1 MTKIRTN
8 NNRILFKDEIKML
21 LVYECSN
28 LFTRKQFFQAT
39 YDFGSVMYYISYN
52 SFTKQ

>member
-8 NNRILFKDEIKML
+8 NNRILFKYEIKML

-39 YDFGSVMYYISYN
+39 YDFGSVIISYN